1 MEDRNAI
8 RTLGASGSR
17 PSTLL
22 CLEAGGDWA
31 AWAAADALQAFS
43 FTLGDWL
50 PPTSWSTCT
59 PTAAVFRC
67 CSLSSGSQKL
77 PYHMIMHDS
86 STNETLELI
95 VGALNSSRVGR
106 NSRARQISDVMCQM
120 QHGQIKVETAGSKTP
135 KVPGVSQHQK
145 FPECHRLLDAEA
157 GKAWQVNIQMS
168 LVEGAKELQDVHRE
182 SQPPRVQH
190 QALQHT
196 GRSSTWGAYAALLV
210 WS

>member
-50 PPTSWSTCT
+50 PPTSWSTCS

-95 VGALNSSRVGR
+95 VGALNSSRIGR

-120 QHGQIKVETAGSKTP
+120 QHGQIKVETAGSKKQRPDLKEWMETIA
-135 KVPGVSQHQK
+135 
-145 FPECHRLLDAEA
+145 ECLCS
-157 GKAWQVNIQMS
+157 V
-168 LVEGAKELQDVHRE
+168 
-182 SQPPRVQH
+182 
-190 QALQHT
+190 
-196 GRSSTWGAYAALLV
+196 AYG
-210 WS
+210 